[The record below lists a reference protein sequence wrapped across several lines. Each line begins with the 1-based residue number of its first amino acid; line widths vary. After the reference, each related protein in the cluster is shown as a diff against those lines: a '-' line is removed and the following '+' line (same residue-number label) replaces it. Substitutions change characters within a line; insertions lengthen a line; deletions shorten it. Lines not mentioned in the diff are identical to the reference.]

1 VEPVDKRGH
10 YRNDEASAGGRKTM
24 SGRVLILPATAAH
37 KERARGCGGVSS
49 YGNQVYLDKFL
60 GECLSNVRN
69 NRAAEGGA
77 GTALSK
83 TIALASTSF
92 P

>member
-10 YRNDEASAGGRKTM
+10 YRNDKASDGGKEDYEQAP
-24 SGRVLILPATAAH
+24 LPATAA
-37 KERARGCGGVSS
+37 RVGLARSCGGVSS
-49 YGNQVYLDKFL
+49 YGNHVYLDKFL